1 MALRVPGATT
11 LARFWQN
18 LVTGRDCL
26 SRPSVAALRAIGD
39 SARRTLADPD
49 FVRARPVLDDVERFD
64 ADFFAMSARE
74 AERTDPSQRLFL
86 ECAWECLE
94 SAGVVPGR
102 NGPVTGVFGGCEGN
116 YRQDVLSHFD
126 DPRRDPSV
134 SIALRIGNS
143 LDFLTTRVSHKLD
156 LTGPSFGVLAACATS
171 LLAIDLAVKSLRRG
185 ECEVAL
191 AGGATVDVPRLN
203 GYLAGV
209 EGMLSPSGRL
219 RPFDAGADGT
229 IFGSGVGVVALRPLA
244 DAVAAGNP
252 IYAVIRGSASC
263 NDGNPV
269 GKESFIAPSPEGQ
282 TAAIEAALREAG
294 IAPDTI
300 GYVEAHG
307 TGTLLGD
314 PVEVAA
320 LTGVYRRHTDR
331 IGYCSL
337 GSVKANVG
345 HLRCAAGVTSLIKAA
360 SPCRTASGRLWRTS
374 SGPTRGS
381 TSPPARSSSMATPVL
396 GRRRRSPGAPRCRRS
411 ASAGPTSTSCSKNT
425 APRPPEPPRDAPT
438 CWWCRRA
445 RRWRCSGGSRT
456 SASIWTGTRRFRAA
470 DVAHTLKSGRQAF
483 AHRACFLAD
492 GERIAPAIFRSRRPV
507 ASGIAPE
514 RAAAPVFVFPGQ
526 GSQRIGAGRHL
537 YAREALFRDLV
548 DECAQALIPDLKLD
562 VRSLLGYRDPADDP
576 AEARQILRRTANAQ
590 PALFVVEY
598 ATARLFM
605 SWGVTPVRD
614 AGTLAGGTGRR
625 LHRRGLLAG
634 RRSENRR
641 CEGPPDAGVRAGSH
655 GCRLPPRGGALAA
668 VAGVPRDRGGQHA
681 VHHRGVGAH

>member
-1 MALRVPGATT
+1 MPKLTDDARDTAPIAVVGMALRVPGATT

-26 SRPSVAALRAIGD
+26 SRPSVAALRQSGIAQK
-39 SARRTLADPD
+39 TLADPD

-116 YRQDVLSHFD
+116 YRQEVLSRFD

-360 SPCRTASGRLWRTS
+360 LALSNGVRPPLANLERPNPRIDFAASPFVVHGDARPWAEGSFPRRAAVSSFGFGGSNVHVVLEEHRAVPAGASPRRTHLLVVS
-374 SGPTRGS
+374 
-381 TSPPARSSSMATPVL
+381 ARTPVALQRRIEDL
-396 GRRRRSPGAPRCRRS
+396 GVHLDGH
-411 ASAGPTSTSCSKNT
+411 PTL
-425 APRPPEPPRDAPT
+425 
-438 CWWCRRA
+438 
-445 RRWRCSGGSRT
+445 
-456 SASIWTGTRRFRAA
+456 RAA
-470 DVAHTLKSGRQAF
+470 DVAHTLQQRPAGLCPSRLLPGRRG
-483 AHRACFLAD
+483 AHRAGHL
-492 GERIAPAIFRSRRPV
+492 RSRRPV

-526 GSQRIGAGRHL
+526 GSQRIGAGR
-537 YAREALFRDLV
+537 A
-548 DECAQALIPDLKLD
+548 
-562 VRSLLGYRDPADDP
+562 SL
-576 AEARQILRRTANAQ
+576 RQRG
-590 PALFVVEY
+590 VVS
-598 ATARLFM
+598 R
-605 SWGVTPVRD
+605 P
-614 AGTLAGGTGRR
+614 GRR
-625 LHRRGLLAG
+625 
-634 RRSENRR
+634 
-641 CEGPPDAGVRAGSH
+641 VRAGAD
-655 GCRLPPRGGALAA
+655 PRPQARCALAA
-668 VAGVPRDRGGQHA
+668 GLSGTRRTTLRRRARSCAAPPTPSPRSSSWSTRPPACSCRGASPRSRCWDTRWGNWSPPA
-681 VHHRGVGAH
+681 SPASSRSPTV

>member
-1 MALRVPGATT
+1 MECASDAALRFPSSSITLRKTAQDMPRITGDNPDTAPIAVVGMALRVPGATT

-18 LVTGRDCL
+18 LITGRDCL
-26 SRPSVAALRAIGD
+26 TRPSAAALRAAGI
-39 SARRTLADPD
+39 SQKMLADPD
-49 FVRARPVLDDVERFD
+49 FVRARPILDDVERFD

-94 SAGVVPGR
+94 SAGLVPGR

-116 YRQDVLSHFD
+116 YLQEVLSRFD

-134 SIALRIGNS
+134 NIALRIGNS

-171 LLAIDLAVKSLRRG
+171 LLAIDLAVRSLRQG
-185 ECEVAL
+185 ECEVAV
-191 AGGATVDVPRLN
+191 AGGATIDVPRLN

-229 IFGSGVGVVALRPLA
+229 IFGNGVGAVALRPLA

-345 HLRCAAGVTSLIKAA
+345 HLRCAAGVTSLIKACLA
-360 SPCRTASGRLWRTS
+360 LSNGVRPPLANLERPNPRIDFAGSPFVVHGD
-374 SGPTRGS
+374 
-381 TSPPARSSSMATPVL
+381 ARRWP
-396 GRRRRSPGAPRCRRS
+396 RRRSRGAPRCRRS
-411 ASAGPTSTSCSKNT
+411 VSAGPTSTSCSRNT
-425 APRPPEPPRDAPT
+425 APRRPETPRDAPT

-456 SASIWTGTRRFRAA
+456 WRPSGPAPGASRRRRG
-470 DVAHTLKSGRQAF
+470 AHAEERPEGLCPSRVLRGR
-483 AHRACFLAD
+483 RGSL
-492 GERIAPAIFRSRRPV
+492 APAVLRSRRTV
-507 ASGIAPE
+507 ASGIAPA
-514 RAAAPVFVFPGQ
+514 RGAAPVFVFPGQ
-526 GSQRIGAGRHL
+526 GAQRIGAGRHL

-548 DECAQALIPDLKLD
+548 DECAQALMPDLKLD
-562 VRSLLGYRDPADDP
+562 VRSLLGYRDPVDDP
-576 AEARQILRRTANAQ
+576 AATRQILRRTANAQ

-598 ATARLFM
+598 AMARLFM
-605 SWGVTPVRD
+605 SWGVTPV
-614 AGTLAGGTGRR
+614 AMLGHSLGELVA
-625 LHRRGLLAG
+625 A
-634 RRSENRR
+634 
-641 CEGPPDAGVRAGSH
+641 CIAGVFSLADGLSWW
-655 GCRLPPRGGALAA
+655 PRGRA
-668 VAGVPRDRGGQHA
+668 
-681 VHHRGVGAH
+681 